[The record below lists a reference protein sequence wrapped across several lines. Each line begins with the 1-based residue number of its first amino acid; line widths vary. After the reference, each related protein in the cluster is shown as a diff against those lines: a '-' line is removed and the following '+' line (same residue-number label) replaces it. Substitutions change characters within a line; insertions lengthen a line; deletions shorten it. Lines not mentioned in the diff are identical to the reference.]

1 MRKWKFETWNEP
13 DHGDFCDLE
22 FDVES
27 FKRYFD
33 LSLTA
38 VKTAVPGLKLQ
49 VTKNFM
55 FPLIHIMQKF

>member
-49 VTKNFM
+49 VTKNF
-55 FPLIHIMQKF
+55 L